1 MIDYG
6 FYAKMSLWHGCHK
19 ELVICSD
26 MAGFITK
33 IFISIKENKV
43 SVIIYII
50 LLALLL
56 DTNIRVR
63 KLEAEGAFHYYN
75 LVLDK
80 IESRINDIYYKVSGL

>member
-1 MIDYG
+1 
-6 FYAKMSLWHGCHK
+6 
-19 ELVICSD
+19 
-26 MAGFITK
+26 MADFITK

-50 LLALLL
+50 LLTLLL

-63 KLEAEGAFHYYN
+63 RLEAEGAFRYYN

-80 IESRINDIYYKVSGL
+80 IESRINDIYYKFGGL